1 MFSRQTFGI
10 NTDRMRRKRLG
21 QITTRL
27 YIVLLIIGH
36 VILILHVI
44 IQPQILTKTFDQP
57 SLTTYNRLM
66 VDHSDTLQ
74 CPCSSI
80 SSIYDRYVIIEP
92 VFHQVCSSPF
102 SSDHWR
108 DNVTADLVPDVSVY
122 DARDYR
128 RFLSAHLQCLT
139 GLCNLSIQ
147 SVNNSIGQLL
157 SSLYITTQLQS
168 PIAFQTHIDSMV
180 QQSKSAAPAAFARLL
195 SILRATNHGNAIISS
210 YGTNF
215 KYYFP
220 RWFGTKFVLGT
231 YAL

>member
-1 MFSRQTFGI
+1 
-10 NTDRMRRKRLG
+10 MRRNRLG

-36 VILILHVI
+36 VILILHTI
-44 IQPQILTKTFDQP
+44 IQPQILTKIFDQP
-57 SLTTYNRLM
+57 SLTTYDRLM

-80 SSIYDRYVIIEP
+80 SSIYNRYITIEP

-108 DNVTADLVPDVSVY
+108 ENVTAELAPNVSVY

-128 RFLSAHLQCLT
+128 LFLSAHLQCLT
-139 GLCNLSIQ
+139 GLCNLSMQ
-147 SVNNSIGQLL
+147 SVNDSIGQLL

-168 PIAFQTHIDSMV
+168 PTAFQTHIDSVV
-180 QQSKSAAPAAFARLL
+180 QQSKSTAPAAFARLL

-210 YGTNF
+210 YETNF

-220 RWFGTKFVLGT
+220 PWFITIYDWGT

>member
-1 MFSRQTFGI
+1 
-10 NTDRMRRKRLG
+10 MRRNRLG
-21 QITTRL
+21 RITTRL
-27 YIVLLIIGH
+27 YIVLLITGH
-36 VILILHVI
+36 VILILYTI

-57 SLTTYNRLM
+57 SLTTYNHLM

-80 SSIYDRYVIIEP
+80 SSIYDRYVTIEP

-102 SSDHWR
+102 SSDGWR
-108 DNVTADLVPDVSVY
+108 ENVTVDLAPDVSVY
-122 DARDYR
+122 NARDYR

-139 GLCNLSIQ
+139 GLCSLSMQ
-147 SVNNSIGQLL
+147 SVNDSIGQLL

-168 PIAFQTHIDSMV
+168 LTTFQTHIDSMV
-180 QQSKSAAPAAFARLL
+180 QQSKSTAPATFARLL
-195 SILRATNHGNAIISS
+195 SILRAANHGNAIISS

-220 RWFGTKFVLGT
+220 HWFYSNCVWGMYVL
-231 YAL
+231 